1 MAKKEQ
7 KPIWTCDRCK
17 KKHIGGNYPTSV
29 GNNWGTLKID
39 QNAGFDMHG
48 VAWSPRMR
56 KPLLLCGDC
65 IEEIVSV
72 VNNKNLLKTL
82 QHHQDTTIGLWATD
96 QPERLSDEEKTKYNM
111 FEIRG

>member
-56 KPLLLCGDC
+56 EPLLLCGDC

-72 VNNKNLLKTL
+72 VNNKNLLRTL